1 MFAGPI
7 FTREAIVAPRRSRL
21 FVVRTVYGLALL
33 LLISTAWMIIAG
45 TQIVRNLSDMSRF
58 GMVLFQILAPLQL
71 ALLMFLSSIQAASN
85 VAIEKDKQTLL
96 LLLLTRMSNTE
107 LVVGKLLA
115 SFLVVAN
122 MLATSLPI
130 FMLLVLFGGT
140 SFWQVVWTFA
150 VTTTT
155 CLAAASLGTMVAMWR
170 EKTFQALALVLLGI
184 VMWIGS
190 WEAAALFGGQIGG
203 ISISELASY
212 ASPFQAV
219 LAASRPSVTE
229 TYQSSVLPFLAVS
242 GSLAILFCAIAVWRV
257 RIWNPS
263 RDVRPG
269 QQEAVMHS
277 SLLIAGQ
284 SELPANSISAESP
297 SIQLSV
303 AEAATAAR
311 ASDESLRSGHVD
323 DRTRTASRESR
334 KVWDNPVLW
343 REMCTWAYGKKII
356 FIRLVYWLASI
367 ASIAALYWMVTS
379 GAATTASGD
388 AGVVIPVTA
397 KVLAPLIV
405 VSLVILTALAVTSI
419 TTERDSCALDL
430 LQVTDLSPKEFL
442 FGKLL
447 GVMYVGLDV
456 IILPL
461 VMCGYLWFSRALS
474 SENFLYLLLGM
485 LILDVF
491 VVVLGIHSGLSH
503 GNSRTAIGVSLG
515 TVFFLFLGMVTCML
529 MLVSFTGNVAF
540 QLTPFLACIVG
551 GAVGLYVALGWQMQ
565 SPAIALSSAILP
577 LAMFYCI
584 TSLLLKNYTS
594 VIIVLAFTYGFAT
607 TAMVVPRLSE
617 FRFASGR
624 SKTAEDG

>member
-7 FTREAIVAPRRSRL
+7 FTREAVVAPRRSRL
-21 FVVRTVYGLALL
+21 FVVRTIYGLALL

-71 ALLMFLSSIQAASN
+71 ALLMFLSSIQATSN
-85 VAIEKDKQTLL
+85 VAIEKDKQTFL

-170 EKTFQALALVLLGI
+170 EKTFQSLALVLLGI
-184 VMWIGS
+184 VLWIGI
-190 WEAAALFGGQIGG
+190 WEASSLFGGQIRG
-203 ISISELASY
+203 ISIPELASY

-269 QQEAVMHS
+269 QQETAMQS
-277 SLLIAGQ
+277 SLLDTA
-284 SELPANSISAESP
+284 S
-297 SIQLSV
+297 
-303 AEAATAAR
+303 AAR
-311 ASDESLRSGHVD
+311 TSDEQLRSGHVD
-323 DRTRTASRESR
+323 DRARTASRDSR
-334 KVWDNPVLW
+334 RVWDNPVLW

-356 FIRLVYWLASI
+356 FIRIVYWLASI
-367 ASIAALYWMVTS
+367 ASIAALYWMVSS
-379 GAATTASGD
+379 GAATIASGET
-388 AGVVIPVTA
+388 GVVVPVTA
-397 KVLAPLIV
+397 KVLAPLMI
-405 VSLVILTALAVTSI
+405 VSLVILNALAVTSI

-456 IILPL
+456 IIWPL

-474 SENFLYLLLGM
+474 SENFLFLVLGM

-503 GNSRTAIGVSLG
+503 ANSRTAIGVSLG

-565 SPAIALSSAILP
+565 SPAIALASAILP

-607 TAMVVPRLSE
+607 SAMVMPRLSE
-617 FRFASGR
+617 FRFATGR

>member
-1 MFAGPI
+1 VFAGPI
-7 FTREAIVAPRRSRL
+7 FTREAVVAPRRSRL
-21 FVVRTVYGLALL
+21 FVVRTIYGLALL

-71 ALLMFLSSIQAASN
+71 ALLMFLSSIQATSN
-85 VAIEKDKQTLL
+85 VAIEKDKQTFL

-170 EKTFQALALVLLGI
+170 EKTFQSLALVLLGI
-184 VMWIGS
+184 VLWIGI
-190 WEAAALFGGQIGG
+190 WEASSLFGGQIRG
-203 ISISELASY
+203 ISIPELASY

-269 QQEAVMHS
+269 QQETAMQS
-277 SLLIAGQ
+277 SLLDTA
-284 SELPANSISAESP
+284 S
-297 SIQLSV
+297 
-303 AEAATAAR
+303 AAR
-311 ASDESLRSGHVD
+311 TSDEQLRSGHVD
-323 DRTRTASRESR
+323 DRARTASRDSR
-334 KVWDNPVLW
+334 RVWDNPVLW

-356 FIRLVYWLASI
+356 FIRIVYWLASI
-367 ASIAALYWMVTS
+367 ASIAALYWMVSS
-379 GAATTASGD
+379 GAATIASGET
-388 AGVVIPVTA
+388 GVVVPVTA
-397 KVLAPLIV
+397 KVLAPLMI
-405 VSLVILTALAVTSI
+405 VSLVILNALAVTSI

-456 IILPL
+456 IIWPL

-474 SENFLYLLLGM
+474 SENFLFLVLGM

-503 GNSRTAIGVSLG
+503 ANSRTAIGVSLG

-565 SPAIALSSAILP
+565 SPAIALASAILP

-607 TAMVVPRLSE
+607 SAMVMPRLSE
-617 FRFASGR
+617 FRFATGR